1 MAGCVHLRRWLASS
15 LAMEGLL
22 LLQAVNKLRLST
34 LLSASEEERKHWGT
48 ASNVFIFLT
57 SGLFTEMKH
66 IGINDFKGSFVF
78 RQTHWNINQRS
89 VGDEDCK
96 FPKKSSCQQCVRDHW
111 RFTASDM
118 IWWHV
123 FIAAGSWIYRCFQ
136 RADVGLWKLRWPSGD
151 SEGKIRSVRRREWRR
166 WVSDKR
172 LGLTSDRKHVSI
184 LFPQSFWNSA
194 KMYLKKKGKKETRCH
209 FPAHLFYFCTLSLG
223 ESVQRPSN
231 YIPLPR
237 PHAPSIPPFSPLN

>member
-1 MAGCVHLRRWLASS
+1 
-15 LAMEGLL
+15 MEGLL

-34 LLSASEEERKHWGT
+34 LLSASEEERKHRDT
-48 ASNVFIFLT
+48 ASDVFICFNLW
-57 SGLFTEMKH
+57 L
-66 IGINDFKGSFVF
+66 V
-78 RQTHWNINQRS
+78 HWNEAYWHKLLWGLISCS
-89 VGDEDCK
+89 VKHAGTLTKDPIGDEYCK
-96 FPKKSSCQQCVRDHW
+96 FQKRSSCQQCVLDHW
-111 RFTASDM
+111 HFTASL
-118 IWWHV
+118 ISTLTWWHA

-136 RADVGLWKLRWPSGD
+136 RADVGLWKSRWPSGD
-151 SEGKIRSVRRREWRR
+151 SGGKIRSVRRREWRR
-166 WVSDKR
+166 CVSDKR
-172 LGLTSDRKHVSI
+172 LELTSGRKHVSI

-194 KMYLKKKGKKETRCH
+194 KMYLKKKRKKETRCH